1 MKKSAC
7 NLTLLVMALLTIS
20 CASEPPAVTES
31 GPGAL
36 PSQVAEVPSGKDQGK
51 SSPGRPS
58 GKPDTLSEEPRGDTV
73 RKGSGVFVQGTGTGA
88 GSGYA
93 EGDGVTLN
101 FENASLP
108 EFLRVVFESILKE
121 NYLLDPSVSGS
132 VTLHTTRPVT
142 QDTVLPIVEAVLE
155 QNGAAL
161 IRDEGMFKVLP
172 LGEAATASGVPSVGR
187 YPSSK
192 RKGYSI
198 QVVPLQHVAA
208 SELEGILGPFVPE
221 GSSLTVDTTRNVL
234 ILSGP
239 RYRLDDL
246 LATVRMFDVDWLTG
260 MSFAMFR
267 LEYADAV
274 SVVQEIE
281 TIIDTGG
288 NTPLAGIVRVLPIE
302 RVNGVLV
309 ITHRPDHIEAV
320 QALIKEFDWGL
331 EGASGRRL
339 FVYELENGKA
349 ENIASVLQQIFGQ
362 KELEDSRSGEL
373 AVPGAASSVFRRA
386 DTISR
391 PPPQPGQATG
401 IRTVRPATP
410 ASAGLP
416 EAGDGAA
423 TGDSGE
429 GINAESQSEITII
442 ADQDNN
448 AILVMATQQDYH
460 AIEATI
466 RRLDISPRQV
476 LIEATIAE
484 VTLSNGLT
492 YGVRWFLEN
501 TDWELGINAP
511 VPENA
516 SGAGLAFAFFDQSS
530 DLKAFFDVLA
540 TQSDVKFLSTP
551 QVMVLDNQTANIR
564 VGDQI
569 PVTTR
574 SSQSTTNP
582 DAPIVTEVQ
591 FRDTGTLL
599 TVTPRINA
607 GGQITLEISQ
617 EVSIPGASPAIGG
630 GGNVAIAQRTINS
643 SVIVQSG
650 QTVVLGGLILETTSR
665 GKSGVPLLM
674 DIPGLG
680 ALFSTYSTDTLR
692 TELIITVSPRVIEDP
707 REMEKV
713 TEELRLRMANAN
725 ELEESARTTS
735 SGP

>member
-1 MKKSAC
+1 MNMRKTAYS
-7 NLTLLVMALLTIS
+7 LSLLAMAVLLAS
-20 CASEPPAVTES
+20 CVSEPPTKTAAGS
-31 GPGAL
+31 GQT
-36 PSQVAEVPSGKDQGK
+36 SDQAADA
-51 SSPGRPS
+51 RETAQN
-58 GKPDTLSEEPRGDTV
+58 DTANVSADLTATTPEEETRDTI
-73 RKGSGVFVQGTGTGA
+73 RKGTGVFVQGVGTGQA
-88 GSGYA
+88 NGYA

-121 NYLLDPSVSGS
+121 NYLIDPSVSGS

-142 QDTVLPIVEAVLE
+142 PATVLPIVEAVLE

-161 IRDEGMFKVLP
+161 IRDEGVFKVLP
-172 LGEAATASGVPSVGR
+172 MADAASSAGSPGVGR
-187 YPSSK
+187 YPSS
-192 RKGYSI
+192 RRRGYGI
-198 QVVPLQHVAA
+198 QVVPLEHVSA
-208 SELEGILGPFVPE
+208 SELEEILVPFVPE
-221 GSSLTVDTTRNVL
+221 GSSITVDGTRNVL

-246 LATVRMFDVDWLTG
+246 LATVRMFDVDWLKG

-274 SVVQEIE
+274 SVVEEIE
-281 TIIDTGG
+281 TILDTGG
-288 NTPLAGIVRVLPIE
+288 ETPLAGIVRVLPIE

-309 ITHRPDHIEAV
+309 ITHRPDHIDAI
-320 QALIKEFDWGL
+320 QNLIEEFDWGL
-331 EGASGRRL
+331 EGSSGRRL

-349 ENIASVLQQIFGQ
+349 ENIASVLQQVFGQ
-362 KELEDSRSGEL
+362 KELETRGGGDL
-373 AVPGAASSVFRRA
+373 AVPGAPSSVFRRA
-386 DTISR
+386 DVVTR
-391 PPPQPGQATG
+391 PPPLPGQSSAN
-401 IRTVRPATP
+401 RVVRPATTAA
-410 ASAGLP
+410 ASSRADAGP
-416 EAGDGAA
+416 EGESAAGID
-423 TGDSGE
+423 
-429 GINAESQSEITII
+429 AESQNEITII

-448 AILVMATQQDYH
+448 AILVMATKQDYH

-466 RRLDISPRQV
+466 RRLDVAPRQV

-484 VTLSNGLT
+484 VTLSDTLS

-501 TDWELGINAP
+501 SDWELGYNAP
-511 VPENA
+511 VPSTAAGE
-516 SGAGLAFAFFDQSS
+516 GLAFAFFDQAS

-540 TQSDVKFLSTP
+540 TESSVKFLSTP
-551 QVMVLDNQTANIR
+551 QVMVLDNQTATIR

-617 EVSIPGASPAIGG
+617 EVSLPGTEPAVGG
-630 GGNVAIAQRTINS
+630 GGNVSIAQRTINS

-650 QTVVLGGLILETTSR
+650 QTVVLGGLILETTTE
-665 GKSGVPLLM
+665 GKSGVPGLM
-674 DIPGLG
+674 NIPVLG
-680 ALFSTYSTDTLR
+680 GLFSTNSTDQFR

-707 REMEKV
+707 REVQKV
-713 TEELRLRMANAN
+713 TEELRQRMAKAN
-725 ELEESARTTS
+725 EYEESVKS
-735 SGP
+735 SGSSP

>member
-1 MKKSAC
+1 MKKSAY
-7 NLTLLVMALLTIS
+7 NLTLLVMALFLVS
-20 CASEPPAVTES
+20 CASAPTSETAT
-31 GPGAL
+31 GPEAA
-36 PSQVAEVPSGKDQGK
+36 SAQVAEAASGKDQDE
-51 SSPGRPS
+51 SSDAGDPS
-58 GKPDTLSEEPRGDTV
+58 DQPASPPEQERGDTV

-88 GSGYA
+88 GNGYA

-172 LGEAATASGVPSVGR
+172 LGSAASASGSPAVGR
-187 YPSSK
+187 YPSS
-192 RKGYSI
+192 RQKGYGI

-221 GSSLTVDTTRNVL
+221 GSSLSVDTTRNVL

-239 RYRLDDL
+239 KYRLDDL
-246 LATVRMFDVDWLTG
+246 LATVRMFDVDWLAG

-274 SVVQEIE
+274 SVVEEIE

-309 ITHRPDHIEAV
+309 ITHRPDHIDV
-320 QALIKEFDWGL
+320 IQNLIKEFDWGL

-362 KELEDSRSGEL
+362 KELEDTRSGEL
-373 AVPGAASSVFRRA
+373 AVPGAAGSVFRRA
-386 DTISR
+386 ETISR
-391 PPPQPGQATG
+391 PPPQPGQSSAN
-401 IRTVRPATP
+401 RVARPATISAAAP
-410 ASAGLP
+410 SAGAEGDAGEP
-416 EAGDGAA
+416 GDGI
-423 TGDSGE
+423 S
-429 GINAESQSEITII
+429 AESQNEITII

-448 AILVMATQQDYH
+448 AILVMSTPQDYR

-484 VTLSNGLT
+484 VTLSNGLS

-501 TDWELGINAP
+501 EDWELGINAP
-511 VPENA
+511 VPGNA
-516 SGAGLAFAFFDQSS
+516 SGPGLAFAFFDATS

-617 EVSIPGASPAIGG
+617 EVSIPGAEPAVGG
-630 GGNVAIAQRTINS
+630 GGNVSIAQRTINS

-650 QTVVLGGLILETTSR
+650 QTVVLGGLILETTTA
-665 GKSGVPLLM
+665 GKSGVPILM
-674 DIPGLG
+674 NIPGLG
-680 ALFSTYSTDTLR
+680 ALFSTNSTDTFR

-707 REMEKV
+707 REMEKI
-713 TEELRLRMANAN
+713 TEELRSRMANAN
-725 ELEESARTTS
+725 ELEESARS
-735 SGP
+735 SSKGP